1 MKSSRAQLAGRFWS
15 PAPELD
21 HQEEPGGY
29 AQALLPVLPTAALGD
44 PLGHQDGPAA
54 PLLHPQDLRSGPAH
68 CREALGLL
76 DFVMSH
82 QVASSLPCAPRVT
95 SGIGTQGLGYK
106 SWGIRGKG
114 DWRDGGTG
122 IGPISTGTRSTD
134 QLVCDA
140 RCFWLCLAQLCH
152 SSEGPRMPQ
161 QQREEWGT
169 NGD

>member
-1 MKSSRAQLAGRFWS
+1 MRRSRAWLAGKFWS
-15 PAPELD
+15 PAPKLD
-21 HQEEPGGY
+21 HQEEPGEY

-68 CREALGLL
+68 CGEALGLL

-106 SWGIRGKG
+106 FLGIRGKG
-114 DWRDGGTG
+114 DWRAGGKCVGT
-122 IGPISTGTRSTD
+122 ISTGTRA
-134 QLVCDA
+134 LV
-140 RCFWLCLAQLCH
+140 
-152 SSEGPRMPQ
+152 S
-161 QQREEWGT
+161 
-169 NGD
+169 